1 MTTFPTI
8 QAAPACWACGASLA
22 GSALLCLACG
32 KVQPGVGPGSG
43 ADYYQVFGLERST
56 TVDTAAL
63 EREFHRLSRRLHPDR
78 FARSSAEEQQWSLS
92 ATALL
97 NDAYRTL
104 RDPVQRIEYL
114 LGLEGIE
121 LGEEH
126 AGKNKSASRQP
137 PPDLLE
143 EVFELNMQLEEMR
156 MNRKIGEDDPMLLAD
171 LVKARAHFEGLLAQV
186 DGDLAA
192 EGGIWNAGG
201 TDTRATA
208 AKTMAALLD
217 RRRYLRNLVRDTNEV
232 LSTPAE

>member
-1 MTTFPTI
+1 
-8 QAAPACWACGASLA
+8 
-22 GSALLCLACG
+22 
-32 KVQPGVGPGSG
+32 
-43 ADYYQVFGLERST
+43 LERST
-56 TVDTAAL
+56 SVDTAAL
-63 EREFHRLSRRLHPDR
+63 EQEFHRLSRRLHPDR
-78 FARSSAEEQQWSLS
+78 FARSSVEEQQWSLA

-104 RDPVQRIEYL
+104 RDPVQRVEYL
-114 LGLEGIE
+114 LRLEGIE

-156 MNRKIGEDDPMLLAD
+156 MNRKMGEDDPMLLAD

-186 DGDLAA
+186 DGDLALQ
-192 EGGIWNAGG
+192 GGLWNAG
-201 TDTRATA
+201 DAAARATA
-208 AKTMAALLD
+208 AKTMATLLD